1 MCSLLEHKRKK
12 RTIKKFCFGLDFS
25 NLGINKTAMKLLSFI
40 LFSSF
45 FFINAHAVTKVS
57 ISGND
62 QMQFSVK
69 EFEVKAG
76 EQVELEFKNEGTLPK
91 IAMGH
96 NLVILKEG
104 ISAIAF
110 GGKAMQAGANATNAL
125 PDAVKGDV
133 LAYTKLLGPGE
144 SEIIKFK
151 APKKPGLLQFVCTF
165 PGHYAMMRGVMVV
178 K

>member
-1 MCSLLEHKRKK
+1 MLNIGFFEIANNLFHMKFLSIIVLSLL
-12 RTIKKFCFGLDFS
+12 FS
-25 NLGINKTAMKLLSFI
+25 
-40 LFSSF
+40 
-45 FFINAHAVTKVS
+45 INAFSLSKIT
-57 ISGND
+57 ISGD
-62 QMQFSVK
+62 DKMQFSLK

-76 EQVELEFKNEGTLPK
+76 EPVELIFKNEGKLPK

-96 NLVILKEG
+96 NLVILNEG

-125 PDAVKGDV
+125 PDSVKGDV

-144 SEIIKFK
+144 SETIKFK
-151 APKKPGLLQFVCTF
+151 APTKPGIHQFVCTF
-165 PGHYAMMRGVMVV
+165 PGHYAMMRGIMVV